1 MIVTLDEKEH
11 IYRLEDGRKPPSVT
25 KILSLYFPFP
35 VQFMPPDAADIGTI
49 RHQWFHE
56 LAQGHE
62 LEDEPDQRIS
72 GSVAGF
78 RRFMEEVKPIYVS
91 GEVAYFDPVLGVCGK
106 PDFVG
111 LVSNRLSC
119 IDWKPA
125 SKYKRTQAQLAGY
138 TVMLRRNKV
147 PVLDRFSLRLYAD
160 GKYRLDPFKDD
171 GDLTRWAALVNGWK
185 AAQFYK

>member
-25 KILSLYFPFP
+25 QILNLYFPFP

-72 GSVAGF
+72 GSVSGF
-78 RRFMEEVKPIYVS
+78 SRFMEEVKPIYVS

-106 PDFVG
+106 PD
-111 LVSNRLSC
+111 LVAEISGRLSVL
-119 IDWKPA
+119 DYKPA
-125 SKYKRTQAQLAGY
+125 AKNKRTALQTAAYKL
-138 TVMLRRNKV
+138 MLVRNGIQI
-147 PVLDRFSLRLYAD
+147 LDRFELRLLD
-160 GKYRLDPFKDD
+160 GQYRLEKHED
-171 GDLTRWAALVNGWK
+171 GQDMARWPLLVFGFRAAT
-185 AAQFYK
+185 FYR